1 MIIVLTL
8 LLQKNSFKLH
18 EEEKY
23 DVVLMDCEMPEM
35 SGITTTSLLKKICP
49 EIYVIGVTGHR
60 KEDC

>member
-1 MIIVLTL
+1 M
-8 LLQKNSFKLH
+8 H